1 MKRVIQKTAE
11 ANGDLIDNKKADKIR
26 KVSRSSLQNTS
37 DIVEIETKNKELDKE
52 TPKNKFIFPEKRQEI
67 IDDQR

>member
-37 DIVEIETKNKELDKE
+37 EIVEIETKNKELDKE
-52 TPKNKFIFPEKRQEI
+52 TPKNKFIFPEKRQEN